1 MKRPFYVLLAVTGVL
16 TAIGIGTACSNQ
28 GEGEVC
34 NIQNG
39 SDDCQTDQGLACFDH
54 HQLNNV
60 DSDRCCPTDRAKA
73 THPACTT
80 PITISGSG
88 DATAPADTGPG
99 TVTQDAQVTE
109 TGSPVDAASST
120 DAADAADAQDQ

>member
-1 MKRPFYVLLAVTGVL
+1 MKRPFYVLLAVTAVL
-16 TAIGIGTACSNQ
+16 VVIGIGTACSNQ

-34 NIQNG
+34 NILNG
-39 SDDCQTDQGLACFDH
+39 SDDCKTDEGLACYDH

-60 DSDRCCPTDRAKA
+60 DSDRCCPTDRSKA

-80 PITISGSG
+80 PIVISGSG

-99 TVTQDAQVTE
+99 TVTQDAQVAADTGGGTE
-109 TGSPVDAASST
+109 VFDAAG
-120 DAADAADAQDQ
+120 DAADAQDQ